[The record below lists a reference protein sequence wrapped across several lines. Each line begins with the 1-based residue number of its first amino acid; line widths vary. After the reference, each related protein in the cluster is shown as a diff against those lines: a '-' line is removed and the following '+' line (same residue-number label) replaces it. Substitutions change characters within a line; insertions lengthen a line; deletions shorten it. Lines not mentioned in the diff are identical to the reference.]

1 MFFCA
6 EKKFE
11 DMSEFTEHK
20 EQRVGQLEKLFD
32 GILKGEKLGQLVRD
46 NQNVID
52 SCVPADVI
60 EVVDRLVTRKL
71 PMEELKKGVNKLLN
85 LLHKTLAEHPYYL
98 PESDSYLGYLIEN
111 NRLMEERLLAIKPL
125 FRGVNKQAGDESIKK
140 ELLERLIDLEKFGDY
155 YTIKENLLFPVIEK
169 HVAEYRCL
177 QVMWSFHDDIR
188 RNLKSAIEMLKGEIA
203 TDMKLFNR
211 WVGDVFFNMYGVKFR
226 EERILFPLVQEVVDA
241 DILNALLAESMDIG
255 FPYFQPENVVAAEEN
270 STVSDNNEI
279 DLETGN
285 LSIEQIKLLF
295 NHLPVDITFVDENN
309 KVKYFST
316 PKKRIFPRT
325 KSVIG
330 RDVHNC
336 HPPESVHIV
345 EQIVESFRNGEK
357 DVASFWINMRG
368 EMLLIQYFAV
378 RDESGNYKGVVEVS
392 QEVTEIRNLE
402 GENRLLDWED

>member
-1 MFFCA
+1 
-6 EKKFE
+6 
-11 DMSEFTEHK
+11 MSEITNHK
-20 EQRVGQLEKLFD
+20 RERVNQLETLFY
-32 GILKGEKLGQLVRD
+32 GILKGDKLGELVRE
-46 NQNVID
+46 NQWVID
-52 SCVPADVI
+52 ACVPADVV
-60 EVVDRLVTRKL
+60 EVVDVLVAKKVE
-71 PMEELKKGVNKLLN
+71 MEELKTGINKLLN
-85 LLHKTLAEHPYYL
+85 LLHKTLVEHPYYA
-98 PESDSYLGYLIEN
+98 PAKESYLGCLIEN
-111 NRLMEERLLAIKPL
+111 NRAMEERLLEIKPL
-125 FRGVNKQAGDESIKK
+125 FRGVNKQAGDEQIKT
-140 ELLERLIDLEKFGDY
+140 ELLEKLTGLEKFGSY

-169 HVAEYRCL
+169 YIPEYRCL

-188 RNLKSAIEMLKGEIA
+188 RNLKSAIKMLKGEIA
-203 TDMKLFNR
+203 TDMKQFNR
-211 WVGDVFFNMYGVKFR
+211 WVGDLFFNMYAVKFR
-226 EERILFPLVQEVVDA
+226 EERLLFPMVEEKVEA
-241 DILNALLAESMDIG
+241 DVLNALFNESIEIG
-255 FPYFQPENVVAAEEN
+255 FPFYQPEKTGQTN
-270 STVSDNNEI
+270 SNTTVSDKQEV

-285 LSIEQIKLLF
+285 LSVEQIKLLF

-336 HPPESVHIV
+336 HPPESVHVV
-345 EQIVESFRNGEK
+345 EQIVESFRSGKK

-378 RDESGNYKGVVEVS
+378 RDENGNYRGVVEVS